1 MGYQIEI
8 AFNMKVVGS
17 VTDAYSKFV
26 KKAEKN
32 NCEMNYITYER
43 EGYRGTV
50 KRNHSIMT
58 FIFPDDKKYIINFIR
73 FVREFKEAR
82 FESISTD
89 DIKPIILLASS
100 QYLSTMDLS
109 SSDFNQ
115 LINKSFRRSDLLRIK
130 CHIKGTPSFGK
141 TTESLESILKYFEQ
155 RL

>member
-1 MGYQIEI
+1 MGYQIEV

-17 VTDAYSKFV
+17 VTDVYSKFV

-82 FESISTD
+82 IESISTD

-100 QYLSTMDLS
+100 QYLSTMDLYHVK
-109 SSDFNQ
+109 NYK
-115 LINKSFRRSDLLRIK
+115 KSRHLLSQEHKSIV
-130 CHIKGTPSFGK
+130 
-141 TTESLESILKYFEQ
+141 TETRKLH
-155 RL
+155 